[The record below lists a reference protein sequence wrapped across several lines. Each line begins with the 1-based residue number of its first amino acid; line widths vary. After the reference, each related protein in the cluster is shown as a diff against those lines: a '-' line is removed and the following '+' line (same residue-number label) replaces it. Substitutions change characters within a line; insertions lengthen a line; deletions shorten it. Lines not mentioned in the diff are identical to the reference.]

1 MTSITANQSMLAAL
15 KRVRERTEIR
25 DSRGHII
32 GFFIP
37 RELHRKEN
45 NTGVA
50 IPLDLA
56 EIQRRRR
63 SKEKPIP
70 HREVM
75 RHMRLLD
82 AEIERRKKA
91 GEKKLTG
98 DEAVEF
104 VQHLRAKSKK
114 KQNRS

>member
-1 MTSITANQSMLAAL
+1 MTSITANKSILAAL
-15 KRVRERTEIR
+15 KQGERIEIR
-25 DSRGHII
+25 DRRGQLI

-37 RELHRKEN
+37 RELHRNEN
-45 NTGVA
+45 SEAVA

-56 EIQRRRR
+56 EIQRRRK

-70 HREVM
+70 HKEVM

-91 GEKKLTG
+91 GEKRLTG

-104 VQHLRAKSKK
+104 VRRLRSGSKK